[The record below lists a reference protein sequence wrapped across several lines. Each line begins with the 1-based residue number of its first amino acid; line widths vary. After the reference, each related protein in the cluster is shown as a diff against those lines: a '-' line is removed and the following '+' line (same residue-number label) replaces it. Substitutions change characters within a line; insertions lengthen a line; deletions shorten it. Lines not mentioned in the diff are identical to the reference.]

1 MLKSKVKKVKNRLII
16 IYKKRKMMKNVF
28 IVIIFFMN
36 VSLYSSV
43 IKHNEIDNTKH
54 VMQLAVFTTYEQTI
68 NLSKTYSNYEL
79 YIEKLDNYTL
89 YIVNIK
95 TEDKKELLSQIKKD
109 FSDAFFIRKI
119 VFFK

>member
-1 MLKSKVKKVKNRLII
+1 MLKSKVKNRLII